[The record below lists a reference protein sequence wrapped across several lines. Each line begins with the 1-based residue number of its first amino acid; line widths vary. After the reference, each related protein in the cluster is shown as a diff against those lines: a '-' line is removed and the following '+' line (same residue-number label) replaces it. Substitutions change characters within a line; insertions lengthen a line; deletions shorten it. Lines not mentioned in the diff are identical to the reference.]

1 MPAKKEKPVVCA
13 ILAAGQG
20 TRMKSGTPKVLHK
33 LCGKPMIDHI
43 VQTAK
48 KLEPARIY
56 LIVGFREELVRQFF
70 GDSVYYI
77 TQSQQLGTGHAVL
90 QARDELFGYKGD
102 VVVLYGDVPLVTEGT
117 LRSLVARH
125 RETGASATLVTTRVK
140 NSTGFGRVIRNRSG
154 RIAKIVEEKD
164 ASPAQKR
171 IKEINPGIYC
181 FEAPSL
187 MGALTE
193 IGPANK
199 QQEYYL
205 TDVVEVLVKKGKKVE
220 TITTSDEVE
229 ILQVNTRKHL
239 AQVNRIMH
247 ERVLEKLMDEGVTI
261 IDPRTTFVSETVK
274 VEKDVTIYP
283 FTYIEGYTHIGAG
296 TIVGPQTYI
305 TDSVIGN
312 NVVIV
317 MSYISSSIIRDN
329 SRVGPYSH
337 LRPEA
342 IIGESVHIGN
352 FVEVKKSV
360 IEENSKVNHLSYIG
374 DAKIGKNV
382 NVGAGT
388 ITANYD
394 GVRKNETVIEDGASI
409 GSGTVLIAPVRIGKK
424 AVTGAGTVVPKC
436 HDIPPN
442 AVFAGV
448 PARELKPNER
458 NV

>member
-1 MPAKKEKPVVCA
+1 MATKKEKPVVCA

-20 TRMKSGTPKVLHK
+20 TRMKSQTPKVLHK

-43 VQTAK
+43 VQTTK
-48 KLEPARIY
+48 KLEPARVY

-70 GDSVYYI
+70 GDGVYYI

-102 VVVLYGDVPLVTEGT
+102 VLVLYGDVPLVTEAT
-117 LRSLVARH
+117 LRSLLDRH
-125 RETGASATLVTTRVK
+125 RETCASATLVTTRVK
-140 NSTGFGRVIRNRSG
+140 NSSGFGRVVRNRSG
-154 RIAKIVEEKD
+154 RIVKIVEEKD
-164 ASPAQKR
+164 ATPAQRR
-171 IKEINPGIYC
+171 IREINPGMYC

-187 MGALTE
+187 LDALTE
-193 IGPANK
+193 VGASNK

-205 TDVVEVLVKKGKKVE
+205 TDVIEVLVKKGKKVE
-220 TITTSDEVE
+220 TITTADEIE

-247 ERVLEKLMDEGVTI
+247 ERVLERLMNDGVTI
-261 IDPRTTFVSETVK
+261 IDPKTTFVSETVK
-274 VEKDVTIYP
+274 VEQDVTIYP
-283 FTYIEGYTHIGAG
+283 FTYIEGYTHVGAG
-296 TIVGPQTYI
+296 TIIGPQTYI
-305 TDSVIGN
+305 TDSVIGS

-342 IIGESVHIGN
+342 IVGENVHIGN

-360 IEENSKVNHLSYIG
+360 IDDNSKVNHLSYIG

-382 NVGAGT
+382 NIGAGT

-394 GVRKNETVIEDGASI
+394 GVKKSETVIEDGASI
-409 GSGTVLIAPVRIGKK
+409 GSGTVLIAPVRVGKK
-424 AVTGAGTVVPKC
+424 AVTGAGTIVPKS

-448 PARELKPNER
+448 PARELKPHEQNS
-458 NV
+458 

>member
-1 MPAKKEKPVVCA
+1 MATKKEKPVVCA

-20 TRMKSGTPKVLHK
+20 TRMKSQTPKVLHK

-48 KLEPARIY
+48 KLEPARVY

-70 GDSVYYI
+70 GDGVYYI

-102 VVVLYGDVPLVTEGT
+102 VLVLYGDVPLVTEAT
-117 LRSLVARH
+117 LRSLLGRH

-140 NSTGFGRVIRNRSG
+140 DSSGFGRVVRNRSG
-154 RIAKIVEEKD
+154 RIVKIVEEKD
-164 ASPAQKR
+164 ASPGQKR
-171 IKEINPGIYC
+171 IREINPGLYC
-181 FEAPSL
+181 FDAPSL
-187 MGALTE
+187 LDALTDV
-193 IGPANK
+193 GTSNK

-205 TDVVEVLVKKGKKVE
+205 TDVIEVLVKKGKKVE
-220 TITTSDEVE
+220 TITTSDEIE

-247 ERVLEKLMDEGVTI
+247 ERVLERLMNDGVTI
-261 IDPRTTFVSETVK
+261 IDPKTTFVSETVK
-274 VEKDVTIYP
+274 VEQDVTIYP

-305 TDSVIGN
+305 TDSVIGG

-317 MSYISSSIIRDN
+317 MSYISSCIIRDN

-342 IIGESVHIGN
+342 IIGENVHIGN
-352 FVEVKKSV
+352 FVEIKKSV
-360 IEENSKVNHLSYIG
+360 IDDNSKVNHLSYIG

-382 NVGAGT
+382 NIGAGT

-394 GVRKNETVIEDGASI
+394 GVRKNETIIEDGASI
-409 GSGTVLIAPVRIGKK
+409 GSGTVLIAPVRVGKK
-424 AVTGAGTVVPKC
+424 AVTGAGTIVPKS

-448 PARELKPNER
+448 PARELKHHEQNA
-458 NV
+458 